1 MQDEEDEGPI
11 IGGFEGVNL
20 EHELTKDKDKKLYSK
35 STVIGIDKVED
46 ADLVTQAF
54 ELKDSQ
60 KKSEDDILK
69 YKSTSSKN
77 YLTT

>member
-1 MQDEEDEGPI
+1 MKDEEDEGPI

-20 EHELTKDKDKKLYSK
+20 ESELTKDKDKKLYSK